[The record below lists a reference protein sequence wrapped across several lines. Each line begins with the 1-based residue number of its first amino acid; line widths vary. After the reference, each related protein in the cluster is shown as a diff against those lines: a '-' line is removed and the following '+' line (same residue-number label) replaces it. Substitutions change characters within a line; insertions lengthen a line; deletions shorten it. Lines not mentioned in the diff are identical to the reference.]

1 MGERTPPCGACW
13 PPPVAGLSSA
23 RQGGSHRLAAPQAIS
38 PCVAAVPADWGW
50 AGYAR
55 SAPGDGAFGSDLACS
70 RPPPA
75 PCSHQPRSTR
85 EHKHLLSVL
94 AASLA
99 SLCQAASMVAGMEPN
114 AENKLFVGGCPAGSG
129 EEDLRTVRCPPPAPA
144 HHIIL

>member
-23 RQGGSHRLAAPQAIS
+23 RQGGSHRLAAPQAVS
-38 PCVAAVPADWGW
+38 LVLQLCQRTGGGLAVRAQRPEMAPS
-50 AGYAR
+50 AERAR
-55 SAPGDGAFGSDLACS
+55 CLPGS
-70 RPPPA
+70 R
-75 PCSHQPRSTR
+75 
-85 EHKHLLSVL
+85 
-94 AASLA
+94 
-99 SLCQAASMVAGMEPN
+99 CQAASMVAGMEPN